1 MASAIRRPIV
11 SVLSLLL
18 AGMCLLLAAPLKA
31 EVPAPAAMENAD
43 RKVDQ
48 LSRLLVTIEQVKR
61 EVAEAQSALAS
72 PEALGKEDRYRAR
85 ITRLTARLTALEE
98 GFEQLAT
105 GVEKSAT
112 PPGGAVSSF
121 EWNTELKELLAPLIM
136 EIKDMTSRPREIQ
149 GLRSTLE
156 GYDEELSR
164 ISKAMENIAVLQASP
179 GLSPALALQLDTLSS
194 KWQHREQELTS
205 LKGLAELKL
214 EEKEANKRTLSGSF
228 QDVTRLFFKSR
239 GRNLLMALVVLFG
252 TLFAMGKLRS
262 VIETRSRLYG
272 KAQTVY
278 ARIFD
283 LSYMLVTI
291 TTALLLTMGSLYLV
305 SDWVLLSILLIL
317 VFGLVWTSKEAIPK
331 VWGQVRMLLNLGAV
345 REGERLLYQGV
356 PYKVT
361 SINLYSELENQALQG
376 GLLRLPLKDLF
387 DLRSRPW
394 HPDEP
399 WFPTQI
405 GDWVLLAD
413 TTHAEVT
420 VQSPDVV
427 DLRLLGGA
435 TRRIPPAEFLAL
447 SPTNLSHGFR
457 LEARFRLDPCHRN
470 EAATTIPSA
479 LEKSL
484 TDRFTKTH
492 WAPEALTVQYRR
504 TLPSF
509 LEISVLADFPG
520 PCAKDH
526 PLIAM
531 ALEQHCLETAAEMAW
546 DLPTHRM
553 AVQMVQEGKS
563 LPPAARG

>member
-1 MASAIRRPIV
+1 MTRAVPRLVVSA
-11 SVLSLLL
+11 LALLL
-18 AGMCLLLAAPLKA
+18 AGFCLFSASPVRAD
-31 EVPAPAAMENAD
+31 VPVSAPAESPD

-48 LSRLLVTIEQVKR
+48 LTRLLTTMDQVER
-61 EVAEAQSALAS
+61 EVAEAQSVLSS
-72 PEALGKEDRYRAR
+72 PEALGKEERYRAR
-85 ITRLTARLTALEE
+85 ITRLSARLTALEE

-105 GVEKSAT
+105 GVEKSTT
-112 PPGGAVSSF
+112 PQAGGASSF

-136 EIKDMTSRPREIQ
+136 EIKHMTSRPREIQ

-164 ISKAMENIAVLQASP
+164 IATAMKNITALQAKP
-179 GLSPALALQLDTLSS
+179 NLSPALALELDTLAS
-194 KWQHREQELTS
+194 KWRHREQELIS

-214 EEKEANKRTLSGSF
+214 EEKEATKRTLSGSF

-239 GRNLLMALVVLFG
+239 GRNLLMALAVLFG

-262 VIETRSRLYG
+262 VIEKHSRLYG

-283 LSYMLVTI
+283 LSYMIVTI
-291 TTALLLTMGSLYLV
+291 TVALLFTIGSLYLV

-345 REGERLLYQGV
+345 REGERLIYQGV

-376 GLLRLPLKDLF
+376 GRLRLPLKDLF

-399 WFPTQI
+399 WFPTLS
-405 GDWVLLAD
+405 GDWVLLSD
-413 TTHAEVT
+413 TTHAKVT

-427 DLRLLGGA
+427 NLRLLGGA
-435 TRRIPPAEFLAL
+435 IRRITPAEFLSLA
-447 SPTNLSHGFR
+447 PTNLSQGFR
-457 LEARFRLDPCHRN
+457 LEARFRLDPCHRT
-470 EAATTIPSA
+470 EAATTIPAA

-484 TDRFTKTH
+484 TTRFAETR
-492 WAPEALTVQYRR
+492 WIPEDLSVQYRR

-509 LEISVLADFPG
+509 LELSVLADFPG
-520 PCAKDH
+520 SCAEDH

-531 ALEQHCLETAAEMAW
+531 ALEQHCLETAASMAW

-553 AVQMVQEGKS
+553 AVQMVQGKS
-563 LPPAARG
+563 

>member
-18 AGMCLLLAAPLKA
+18 AGMCLLLASPLKA
-31 EVPAPAAMENAD
+31 DVPTPAPVESPD
-43 RKVDQ
+43 RKIDQ
-48 LSRLLVTIEQVKR
+48 LTRLLTAMEQVKR
-61 EVAEAQSALAS
+61 EVAEAQSTLAS
-72 PEALGKEDRYRAR
+72 PEALGKEERYRAR
-85 ITRLTARLTALEE
+85 ITRLTARFTALEE

-105 GVEKSAT
+105 GVEKSTT
-112 PPGGAVSSF
+112 PPGGTISTF
-121 EWNTELKELLAPLIM
+121 EWNNELKELLAPLIM
-136 EIKDMTSRPREIQ
+136 EIKEMTSRPREIQ
-149 GLRSTLE
+149 GLRSSLE
-156 GYDEELSR
+156 GYDDELSQ
-164 ISKAMENIAVLQASP
+164 ISKAMDNIASLQANP
-179 GLSPALALQLDTLSS
+179 DLSPTLALQLDTLAS
-194 KWQHREQELTS
+194 KWRHREQELTS
-205 LKGLAELKL
+205 LKGLATLKL
-214 EEKEANKRTLSGSF
+214 EEKEATKRSLSGSL

-239 GRNLLMALVVLFG
+239 GRNLLMALSVLFG
-252 TLFAMGKLRS
+252 SLFAMGKLRV
-262 VIETRSRLYG
+262 VIESRSRLYG
-272 KAQTVY
+272 RAQTVY

-317 VFGLVWTSKEAIPK
+317 VFGLIWTSKEAIPK

-356 PYKVT
+356 PYQVS
-361 SINLYSELENQALQG
+361 SINLYSELENKALQG
-376 GLLRLPLKDLF
+376 GRLRLPLKDLF
-387 DLRSRPW
+387 TLRSRPW

-399 WFPTQI
+399 WFPTQT

-413 TTHAEVT
+413 HTHAEVT

-435 TRRIPPAEFLAL
+435 TRRIPPEEFLAL

-457 LEARFRLDPCHRN
+457 LEARFRLAPSHRN
-470 EAATTIPSA
+470 EAATTIPAA

-484 TDRFTKTH
+484 TDRLTQTH
-492 WAPEALTVQYRR
+492 WTPDALSVQYRR

-509 LEISVLADFPG
+509 LELSILADFPG

-531 ALEQHCLETAAEMAW
+531 ALEQHCLETAADMAW

-553 AVQMVQEGKS
+553 AVQMVEGKS
-563 LPPAARG
+563 